1 MPEEKTSV
9 KIMKT
14 RLTMSGSDDEFTFVS
29 VDRFE
34 IHHVSN
40 DVVLVYNSVAT
51 EHVSSDARDV
61 KRLSARVA
69 LY

>member
-1 MPEEKTSV
+1 MT
-9 KIMKT
+9 
-14 RLTMSGSDDEFTFVS
+14 DEFTFVS

-51 EHVSSDARDV
+51 EHVSSDARDIE
-61 KRLSARVA
+61 RLSARVA